1 MVEIT
6 KSVTLNARRET
17 VWATLA
23 AFDRIAE
30 WAEDVDHSSLLTE
43 QATGVG
49 TTRRI
54 QQGANAITETIV
66 NWQEP
71 TCLAYRVDGLPP
83 IFRQVINQWDLTEEG
98 ERTQANLTVQV
109 TAARP
114 PAAIAAQIVAR
125 AIGRVNARIL
135 TGLQAE
141 MEQRQ
146 AP

>member
-30 WAEDVDHSSLLTE
+30 WAEDVDHSSLLTD
-43 QATGVG
+43 QISGVG

-66 NWQEP
+66 KWQEP

-83 IFRQVINQWDLTEEG
+83 IFRQVINQWDLIEKG
-98 ERTQANLTVQV
+98 KRTQANLTVQV

-135 TGLQAE
+135 NGLQAE

>member
-6 KSVTLNARRET
+6 KSVTLDARREA
-17 VWATLA
+17 VWATLT

-30 WAEDVDHSSLLTE
+30 WAEDVDHSSLLTD
-43 QATGVG
+43 QASGVG

-54 QQGANAITETIV
+54 QQGPNAIIETIV

-125 AIGRVNARIL
+125 VIGRVNARIL
-135 TGLQAE
+135 NGLQAE
-141 MEQRQ
+141 MGRRQ

>member
-1 MVEIT
+1 MAEIT
-6 KSVTLNARRET
+6 KSVTLDARREV
-17 VWATLA
+17 VWATLT

-30 WAEDVDHSSLLTE
+30 WAEDVDHSSLLTD
-43 QATGVG
+43 QASGVG

-66 NWQEP
+66 KWQEP

-83 IFRQVINQWDLTEEG
+83 IFRQVINQWDLTEKG

-109 TAARP
+109 TTARP
-114 PAAIAAQIVAR
+114 PTAIAAQIVAR
-125 AIGRVNARIL
+125 VIGRVNARIL
-135 TGLQAE
+135 NGLQAE
-141 MEQRQ
+141 MGRRQ

>member
-1 MVEIT
+1 MAEIT
-6 KSVTLNARRET
+6 KSVTLDARREA
-17 VWATLA
+17 VWATLT

-30 WAEDVDHSSLLTE
+30 WAEDVDHSSLLTD
-43 QATGVG
+43 QASGVG

-125 AIGRVNARIL
+125 VIGRVNARIL
-135 TGLQAE
+135 NGLQAE
-141 MEQRQ
+141 MGRRR

>member
-1 MVEIT
+1 MAEIR
-6 KSVTLNARRET
+6 KSVTLDARREA
-17 VWATLA
+17 VWATLT

-30 WAEDVDHSSLLTE
+30 WAEDVDHSSLLTD
-43 QATGVG
+43 QASGVG

-83 IFRQVINQWDLTEEG
+83 IFRQVINQWDLTEKG

-109 TAARP
+109 TTARP
-114 PAAIAAQIVAR
+114 PTAIAAQIVAR

-135 TGLQAE
+135 NGLQAE
-141 MEQRQ
+141 MERRQ

>member
-125 AIGRVNARIL
+125 VIGRVNARIL
-135 TGLQAE
+135 NGLQAE
-141 MEQRQ
+141 MGRRQ

>member
-1 MVEIT
+1 MAEIT
-6 KSVTLNARRET
+6 KSVTLDARREA
-17 VWATLA
+17 VWATLT

-30 WAEDVDHSSLLTE
+30 WAEDVDHSSLLTD
-43 QATGVG
+43 QASGVG

-54 QQGANAITETIV
+54 QQGSNAIIETIV

-125 AIGRVNARIL
+125 VIGRVNARIL
-135 TGLQAE
+135 NGLQAE
-141 MEQRQ
+141 MGRRQ

>member
-1 MVEIT
+1 MAEVT
-6 KSVTLNARRET
+6 KSVTLDARREA
-17 VWATLA
+17 VWATLT

-30 WAEDVDHSSLLTE
+30 WAEDVDHSSLLTD
-43 QATGVG
+43 QASGVG

-109 TAARP
+109 TATRP

-135 TGLQAE
+135 DGLQVE
-141 MEQRQ
+141 MELTQ